1 MKRKQKLSLSPE
13 NAARQRE
20 IARYLKRGL
29 PLAGLLA
36 AALFCGCDEQSGAL
50 SGAVAPVPPV
60 KVLPPAKADP
70 PDKLIEIMRASA
82 TGGIIALPRDHEDA
96 EKPDNSGNENKR
108 CRPLA
113 GEPILPNRG
122 EKRAAAN
129 AAEEV
134 K

>member
-1 MKRKQKLSLSPE
+1 MNNKRKLSLSAE

-29 PLAGLLA
+29 PLAGVLA
-36 AALFCGCDEQSGAL
+36 AALLCGCDEQ
-50 SGAVAPVPPV
+50 PPTP
-60 KVLPPAKADP
+60 KEDTSQMP

-82 TGGIIALPRDHEDA
+82 TGGIIVLPRDHEDA
-96 EKPDNSGNENKR
+96 EKPDNRKNEDDRRPHRVSGK
-108 CRPLA
+108 P
-113 GEPILPNRG
+113 PNRG

-129 AAEEV
+129 ATEEV